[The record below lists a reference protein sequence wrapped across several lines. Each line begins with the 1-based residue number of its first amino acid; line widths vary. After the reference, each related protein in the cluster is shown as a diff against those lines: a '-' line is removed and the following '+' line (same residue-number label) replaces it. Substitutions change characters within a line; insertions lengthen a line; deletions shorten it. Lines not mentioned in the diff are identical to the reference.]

1 MSDAKEWIDK
11 AVKEAFE
18 EAFDG
23 LYMGCFTPAELDLVL
38 EGLSLYRDRLHY
50 QFKNPD
56 KAEQVACLLEA
67 MTELKEEGG
76 LVK

>member
-23 LYMGCFTPAELDLVL
+23 LYGGWFTPDELDLVL
-38 EGLSLYRDRLHY
+38 EALKYYAHRKEES
-50 QFKNPD
+50 NPD

-67 MTELKEEGG
+67 MTELKEGG
-76 LVK
+76 TG

>member
-38 EGLSLYRDRLHY
+38 EGLSLYRDRLYY

-67 MTELKEEGG
+67 MIKLKEEGEVG
-76 LVK
+76 

>member
-1 MSDAKEWIDK
+1 MSDAKEWVDK

-23 LYMGCFTPAELDLVL
+23 LYMGCFTPDELDLVL
-38 EGLSLYRDRLHY
+38 EALKYYAHRKEKS
-50 QFKNPD
+50 NPD

-67 MTELKEEGG
+67 MIKLKEEGE
-76 LVK
+76 VK